1 MPHYDSLRIQ
11 DLPVHDRPREKL
23 ALLGVE
29 SLSNAEI
36 LAIFLRT
43 GTRTRSAVDLA
54 RELLHMY
61 GSLHALSQVSP
72 AELQGR
78 VSGIGPAKAAELIA
92 LFEIGRRL
100 ARERYADL
108 PVDTPQAVYDLLA
121 PELHRLRQESLR
133 VILLNAR
140 HHLVR
145 VAEVSRGTVN
155 ESIAHPREI
164 LRPVIVETAYAFI
177 LVHNHPSGDPTPSQA
192 DRRLTSRLVDAAR
205 LVQIEMLDHIIIGL
219 PSEHRE
225 PYFSF
230 RESGLL

>member
-1 MPHYDSLRIQ
+1 MSGSTTLRIH
-11 DLPVHDRPREKL
+11 DLPAHERPREKL
-23 ALLGVE
+23 ALLGAE

-43 GTRTRSAVDLA
+43 GTRARSAVDLA
-54 RELLHMY
+54 RELLHTY
-61 GSLHALSQVSP
+61 GSLQALSRVTP
-72 AELQGR
+72 GELQSR
-78 VSGIGPAKAAELIA
+78 VVGIGPAKAAELIA

-100 ARERYADL
+100 ARERYADM
-108 PVDTPQAVYDLLA
+108 PVDSPQAVYDLLA
-121 PELHRLRQESLR
+121 PELQRLRQESLR

-145 VAEVSRGTVN
+145 VAEVFRGTIN
-155 ESIAHPREI
+155 ESLAHPREI
-164 LRPVIVETAYAFI
+164 LRPVIVETACAFI

-192 DRRLTSRLVDAAR
+192 DRRLTTRLADAAR
-205 LVQIEMLDHIIIGL
+205 LVQIEMLDHVIIGL
-219 PSEHRE
+219 PSDQRE